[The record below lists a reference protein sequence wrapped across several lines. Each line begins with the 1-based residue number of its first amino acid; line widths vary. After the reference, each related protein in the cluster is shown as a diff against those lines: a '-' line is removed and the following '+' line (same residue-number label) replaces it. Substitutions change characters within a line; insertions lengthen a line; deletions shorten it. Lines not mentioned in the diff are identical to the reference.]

1 MLSLAISKLNI
12 RLENDRRGY
21 FEGEV
26 GLFNLG
32 EDPIKCDQ
40 GSLVL
45 NIIYRDGQKLT
56 ANPILSGLEGKFP
69 LMKGQSA
76 VVSPPE
82 ISIAAGGRGRTTIRP
97 LFDQSVERST
107 SRDSGGSANGTTH
120 GTTGGFSACSERLVG
135 APRFELGTPCTPCKC
150 ATRLRHA
157 PISVSLSSCTRRAVG
172 EAPRGASII
181 RRLRPRESSAQ

>member
-1 MLSLAISKLNI
+1 MLSLAISKLDI

-76 VVSPPE
+76 VVPFRVGIDAAPGTFKKFPFRLEIEGPE
-82 ISIAAGGRGRTTIRP
+82 GAKALTGERAHTVIA
-97 LFDQSVERST
+97 
-107 SRDSGGSANGTTH
+107 
-120 GTTGGFSACSERLVG
+120 
-135 APRFELGTPCTPCKC
+135 
-150 ATRLRHA
+150 
-157 PISVSLSSCTRRAVG
+157 
-172 EAPRGASII
+172 
-181 RRLRPRESSAQ
+181 